1 MRPTRECVRAAGWAD
16 AFADAIVA
24 PTGTHPRPR
33 PRRVA
38 QAGNAL
44 PNEWLFQAAL
54 SVQLLGS
61 DGKGCVYAGTGVSAW
76 SGDGGSASAPQLGLF
91 FGVNATLVPNPAGA
105 GVGYDASNVVAAAA
119 CAATN
124 NCTVTSWTAVPT
136 GAQSWYSNTYP
147 APYFTLPPSAWP
159 ACTGSTMSFNGKD
172 FAASAYPTTAASS
185 AAAAPAAAAR
195 GLLLAATAAAAA
207 LAAAAL

>member
-1 MRPTRECVRAAGWAD
+1 VRLAQRCAAD
-16 AFADAIVA
+16 AFACARSPPRA
-24 PTGTHPRPR
+24 PTRARSVPQ
-33 PRRVA
+33 V
-38 QAGNAL
+38 GNAL

-54 SVQLLGS
+54 SVQLLGN
-61 DGKGCVYAGTGVSAW
+61 DGAGCVYAGSGVSTW
-76 SGDGGSASAPQLGLF
+76 YGDGGSASAPQLGLF

-105 GVGYDASNVVAAAA
+105 GVGYDASNVAAAAA

-124 NCTVTSWTAVPT
+124 NCTVTPWIAVPS

-159 ACTGSTMSFNGKD
+159 ACAGSTMSFNGRD

-185 AAAAPAAAAR
+185 AAAAPAAAR
-195 GLLLAATAAAAA
+195 GLLLAATAATAA